1 MNVKRNEKNAQ
12 VSVEKG
18 ENVGFWWLM
27 WISFRETFIVIAVAG
42 LPNLCV
48 GLSGFVLK
56 GDATYLFA
64 AIREFAVNGGGF
76 LLAASLL
83 GSALINVWD
92 IGGGKTRVWEGF
104 RKLVAIFLF
113 FVYVAVAVCT
123 CAMRPSEC
131 AKGAMAVAVLQAAFL
146 TFAGMLLLCSN
157 LWRREN
163 LVAHEKEVNPY
174 LADDQAFTKG
184 FEEFMKEKQD

>member
-1 MNVKRNEKNAQ
+1 MNTEKNERNAQ
-12 VSVEKG
+12 VSEEKS
-18 ENVGFWWLM
+18 ENAGFWMLL

-56 GDATYLFA
+56 GDVAYLFG

-123 CAMRPSEC
+123 CAMRPAEC
-131 AKGAMAVAVLQAAFL
+131 AKGAMAVTILQAAFL
-146 TFAGMLLLCSN
+146 IFAGILLLCSN

-163 LVAHEKEVNPY
+163 LVLHEKEVNPY

-184 FEEFMKEKQD
+184 FEKFMKEKKN